1 MLDNV
6 ITKEVKFL
14 LSSKNYSVLNILK
27 DIKDKCNSQIVT
39 VETNGNRDISFYQN
53 KLEFNDIGK
62 KIRFFKNMNIY
73 KRDF

>member
-6 ITKEVKFL
+6 ITKEVKFP

-39 VETNGNRDISFYQN
+39 VETNGNRAISFYQN
-53 KLEFNDIGK
+53 KLEFNYIAK
-62 KIRFFKNMNIY
+62 KNNI
-73 KRDF
+73 F